1 MVKNSLVAGFHV
13 LQLLHLLVAG
23 LAESIRAQT
32 IDADDLVEM
41 HECLALCL
49 RGYNDVLFNLTCL
62 PDRRMLPHEK
72 EVLKRE
78 RLGYITRLIEPRKVL
93 RPHID
98 QLRKRVLRMLP
109 PASDD
114 CETLHEGWKQWHE
127 VCNRQQH
134 PIPDHA
140 TAFRRIGDLG
150 TVDLDTL
157 QVGLRTVPYTGTA
170 VF

>member
-1 MVKNSLVAGFHV
+1 
-13 LQLLHLLVAG
+13 
-23 LAESIRAQT
+23 
-32 IDADDLVEM
+32 M

-49 RGYNDVLFNLTCL
+49 RGTYIIADLGATLNRRLGYNDVLFNLTCL

-157 QVGLRTVPYTGTA
+157 QVGLRTVPFLGLDGTVRHKNGRIQEDGA
-170 VF
+170 